1 MIEEKKEMSTI
12 KKWQTMPTKND
23 ETKLNDLAKKLGV

>member
-1 MIEEKKEMSTI
+1 MSTI

-23 ETKLNDLAKKLGV
+23 ETKLNDLAKKAWCIAVK